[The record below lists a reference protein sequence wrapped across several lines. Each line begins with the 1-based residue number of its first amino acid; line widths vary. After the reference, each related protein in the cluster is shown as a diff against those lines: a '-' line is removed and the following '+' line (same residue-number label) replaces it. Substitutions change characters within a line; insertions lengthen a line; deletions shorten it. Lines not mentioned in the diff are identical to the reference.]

1 MKFVK
6 SIFCILAVLLLINSC
21 AILSGGAVWAA
32 SRQIDDSTLSIENA
46 AFEQE
51 SGIQLIV
58 VKRGLWSMQNSFK
71 IKSIELYFL
80 SLLDNSLTYL
90 LNTNQNE
97 YVKQTI
103 QNEKIIITTNNR
115 FNNYSDYE
123 RAILLIASTS
133 TLALISDT
141 SFNQR
146 NTQNMFFSFIDSYDS
161 REIPNIVNS
170 QWYKNK
176 NITIT
181 ANGIIIN

>member
-1 MKFVK
+1 MKFIK
-6 SIFCILAVLLLINSC
+6 SIFCIIAILLLINSC
-21 AILSGGAVWAA
+21 VIFRGGAVWAA
-32 SRQIDDSTLSIENA
+32 IIQIDKSTLSTENT

-51 SGIQLIV
+51 SGIELVV
-58 VKRGLWSMQNSFK
+58 VKRGLWSIQNSFK
-71 IKSIELYFL
+71 IKSVKHYFL

-103 QNEKIIITTNNR
+103 QNEKIIITTNNQ

-141 SFNQR
+141 NFNQR
-146 NTQNMFFSFIDSYDS
+146 DTQNMFFNFIHNYDLK
-161 REIPNIVNS
+161 EIPNIVNS

-181 ANGIIIN
+181 DDGIIIN